1 MSLLLCATA
10 NHFLP
15 LLSTSYADQ
24 PACQANSVFS
34 VHKMWISINRKF
46 FSRRYDRMCFQNFRI
61 PICSATLSNNYYTST
76 VRAGLVF
83 LSFVGTAFRGR
94 PPMERV
100 PQPSVP
106 TSRFPRSCADISR
119 REAFASR
126 ENPTCI
132 GPVLPYRS
140 LPVCPLPARVLFPSN
155 PSCVIVWVSRLEPN
169 AKELSHGMDNTS
181 ARRNRSELRS
191 QLVRQRRTLA

>member
-1 MSLLLCATA
+1 VSLLLCATA

-100 PQPSVP
+100 LNLLFLPRAFHDRVRTFRGGRPSRP
-106 TSRFPRSCADISR
+106 AK
-119 REAFASR
+119 
-126 ENPTCI
+126 NPTRI
-132 GPVLPYRS
+132 GPVLPCRS
-140 LPVCPLPARVLFPSN
+140 LRVCPPPCSSPISFQSFLCYRLGVPARTQREGALPWN
-155 PSCVIVWVSRLEPN
+155 GQH
-169 AKELSHGMDNTS
+169 LSTKKS
-181 ARRNRSELRS
+181 I
-191 QLVRQRRTLA
+191 